1 MSHGKKGHK
10 GRRKRRT
17 QLVVCARCATPQDGS
32 PAALLTGVAAA
43 LNACTD
49 AGVKVKLRHGVVDA
63 REGYV
68 LPLDAGRWMARTRT
82 YDPLIVPQGAGEDDD

>member
-17 QLVVCARCATPQDGS
+17 HLVVCARCATPQDGS

-49 AGVKVKLRHGVVDA
+49 AGMRVRLRHGVVEA

-68 LPLDAGRWMARTRT
+68 LPLKDDRWTPRTRA
-82 YDPLIVPQGAGEDDD
+82 YDPLIVPLAADDDDD